1 MKTTRIRFAASV
13 SSLLLASSCTPMAA
27 GSVGTGS
34 SQASGGGGGE
44 SSFAGGESASD
55 KKWKPIHLVDRYGER
70 FDITHAVRHYNMRK
84 EWFEFGIGKN
94 TIRPINHPHMI
105 APGESGYP
113 ATSGW
118 GSGPRVIGVSIEG
131 ETRSYPIDVL
141 ARHEVCNETIGNTQ
155 AAVAF

>member
-13 SSLLLASSCTPMAA
+13 SSLLLAASFKAMAA
-27 GSVGTGS
+27 GSVGPGS
-34 SQASGGGGGE
+34 TQPSGEGGGE
-44 SSFAGGESASD
+44 SSFAGEESASD

-70 FDITHAVRHYNMRK
+70 FDITHAVQHYNMRK

-94 TIRPINHPHMI
+94 TIRPINHHHMI

-118 GSGPRVIGVSIEG
+118 GDGPQVIGVSIEG
-131 ETRSYPIDVL
+131 EARSYPIDVL